1 MIWKNYFL
9 VFVAVSLGAI
19 LFSCS
24 GNVGSG
30 KIEGKWK
37 WVKSTGGFAGQT
49 LTPKSEGYEKHID
62 INATEYVEY
71 RDDSL
76 LYKVPYKLEF
86 RRDSTFQYDTIMV
99 INSGIGLGA
108 RVRKDTLEIR
118 ELCFDCFQHLYVRK

>member
-1 MIWKNYFL
+1 MKWKKYYLLLAFG
-9 VFVAVSLGAI
+9 VITAI
-19 LFSCS
+19 TFSC
-24 GNVGSG
+24 GHHAGSG

-49 LTPKSEGYEKHID
+49 LTPRSEGYEKHID
-62 INATEYVEY
+62 INGSDYAEY

-108 RVRKDTLEIR
+108 RLRKDTLEIR
-118 ELCFDCFQHLYVRK
+118 ELCFDCYQHLYVRK